1 MLILVYYAYG
11 EKHLQYFSV
20 SIDRLHYTSITIKS
34 FSKLMSFY
42 IYINEYNILKQIEV
56 IFDIL
61 LISLKMRISY
71 NYFEFGSKL

>member
-42 IYINEYNILKQIEV
+42 IYINEYNILKQI
-56 IFDIL
+56 
-61 LISLKMRISY
+61 
-71 NYFEFGSKL
+71 